1 VTVDTAERPSSTE
14 AITTRFSLAKKSRGE
29 TVGETEPVQ
38 GRERPLTPLEAR
50 PPLLLVRERNG
61 PSGTRVVDA
70 GLDPRPGS
78 RDAIEQRDYLTRI
91 GVGLVDR
98 LARSDAV
105 LSHEDKKQERPR

>member
-1 VTVDTAERPSSTE
+1 M
-14 AITTRFSLAKKSRGE
+14 GE
-29 TVGETEPVQ
+29 NELVQ

-50 PPLLLVRERNG
+50 QPLLLVRERNG
-61 PSGTRVVDA
+61 PSGARVVDA
-70 GLDPRPGS
+70 GLDPRPSS
-78 RDAIEQRDYLTRI
+78 RDAIKQRDYLSRI